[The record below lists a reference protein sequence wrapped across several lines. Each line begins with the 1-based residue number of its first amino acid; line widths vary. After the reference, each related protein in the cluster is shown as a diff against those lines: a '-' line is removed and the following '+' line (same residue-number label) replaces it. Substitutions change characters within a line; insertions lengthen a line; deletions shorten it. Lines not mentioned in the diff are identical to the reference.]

1 MATIQFDLVSPE
13 RKLASLE
20 ASEIQIPGSDGDFTA
35 MAEHAPVLTTLKPGL
50 LSVKVGNDLMEY
62 IVTGGFVEI
71 SGSNASVLA
80 EEALPRNEVDTSVI
94 ERCSW
99 FFTRNSSRIWWYY
112 KTWCKIIVCLRS
124 GNCTFGYSN
133 YEKGIWRCILC
144 NGA

>member
-50 LSVKVGNDLMEY
+50 LSVKVGSDLMEY

-94 ERCSW
+94 EGL
-99 FFTRNSSRIWWYY
+99 I
-112 KTWCKIIVCLRS
+112 
-124 GNCTFGYSN
+124 
-133 YEKGIWRCILC
+133 EKATIALEDVTADNKDDAEKRLADTKALLSLI
-144 NGA
+144 

>member
-35 MAEHAPVLTTLKPGL
+35 MAEHAPILTTLKPGL

-94 ERCSW
+94 EGL
-99 FFTRNSSRIWWYY
+99 I
-112 KTWCKIIVCLRS
+112 
-124 GNCTFGYSN
+124 
-133 YEKGIWRCILC
+133 EKATIALEDVTADNKDDAEKRLADTKALLSLI
-144 NGA
+144 

>member
-35 MAEHAPVLTTLKPGL
+35 MAKHAPVLTTLKPGL

-94 ERCSW
+94 EGL
-99 FFTRNSSRIWWYY
+99 I
-112 KTWCKIIVCLRS
+112 
-124 GNCTFGYSN
+124 
-133 YEKGIWRCILC
+133 EKATIALEDVTADNKDDAEKRLADTKALLSLI
-144 NGA
+144 

>member
-94 ERCSW
+94 EGL
-99 FFTRNSSRIWWYY
+99 I
-112 KTWCKIIVCLRS
+112 
-124 GNCTFGYSN
+124 
-133 YEKGIWRCILC
+133 EKATIALEDATAENKDDAEKRLADTKALLSLI
-144 NGA
+144 

>member
-1 MATIQFDLVSPE
+1 MATIQFDLGSPE

-94 ERCSW
+94 EGL
-99 FFTRNSSRIWWYY
+99 I
-112 KTWCKIIVCLRS
+112 
-124 GNCTFGYSN
+124 
-133 YEKGIWRCILC
+133 EKATIALEDVTAENKDDAEKRLADTKALLSLI
-144 NGA
+144 

>member
-35 MAEHAPVLTTLKPGL
+35 MAEHAPILTTLKPGL

-80 EEALPRNEVDTSVI
+80 EEALPRNEVDTSVMEGLI
-94 ERCSW
+94 EKA
-99 FFTRNSSRIWWYY
+99 TIALEDVTAEN
-112 KTWCKIIVCLRS
+112 KDDA
-124 GNCTFGYSN
+124 
-133 YEKGIWRCILC
+133 EKRLADTKALLSLI
-144 NGA
+144 

>member
-80 EEALPRNEVDTSVI
+80 EEEIGRAHV
-94 ERCSW
+94 
-99 FFTRNSSRIWWYY
+99 
-112 KTWCKIIVCLRS
+112 
-124 GNCTFGYSN
+124 
-133 YEKGIWRCILC
+133 
-144 NGA
+144 

>member
-94 ERCSW
+94 EGL
-99 FFTRNSSRIWWYY
+99 I
-112 KTWCKIIVCLRS
+112 
-124 GNCTFGYSN
+124 
-133 YEKGIWRCILC
+133 EKATIALEDVTAENKDDAEKRL
-144 NGA
+144 ADTKALLSLT

>member
-1 MATIQFDLVSPE
+1 MVSPA
-13 RKLASLE
+13 RPFASLA

-94 ERCSW
+94 EGL
-99 FFTRNSSRIWWYY
+99 I
-112 KTWCKIIVCLRS
+112 
-124 GNCTFGYSN
+124 
-133 YEKGIWRCILC
+133 EKATIALEDVTAENKDDAEKRLADTKALLSLI
-144 NGA
+144 

>member
-1 MATIQFDLVSPE
+1 MTTIQFDLVSPE

-94 ERCSW
+94 EGL
-99 FFTRNSSRIWWYY
+99 I
-112 KTWCKIIVCLRS
+112 
-124 GNCTFGYSN
+124 
-133 YEKGIWRCILC
+133 EKATIALEDVTADNKDDAEKRLADTKALLSLI
-144 NGA
+144 

>member
-1 MATIQFDLVSPE
+1 MTTIQFDLVSPE

-80 EEALPRNEVDTSVI
+80 EEALPRNEVDTSLI
-94 ERCSW
+94 EGL
-99 FFTRNSSRIWWYY
+99 I
-112 KTWCKIIVCLRS
+112 
-124 GNCTFGYSN
+124 
-133 YEKGIWRCILC
+133 EKATIALEDVTADNKDDAEKRLADTKALLSLI
-144 NGA
+144 

>member
-94 ERCSW
+94 EDL
-99 FFTRNSSRIWWYY
+99 I
-112 KTWCKIIVCLRS
+112 
-124 GNCTFGYSN
+124 
-133 YEKGIWRCILC
+133 EKATIALEDVTAENKDDAEKRLADTKALLSLI
-144 NGA
+144 

>member
-71 SGSNASVLA
+71 SASNASVLA

-94 ERCSW
+94 EDL
-99 FFTRNSSRIWWYY
+99 I
-112 KTWCKIIVCLRS
+112 
-124 GNCTFGYSN
+124 
-133 YEKGIWRCILC
+133 EKATIALEDVTAENKDDAEKRLADTKALLSLI
-144 NGA
+144 

>member
-94 ERCSW
+94 EGL
-99 FFTRNSSRIWWYY
+99 I
-112 KTWCKIIVCLRS
+112 
-124 GNCTFGYSN
+124 
-133 YEKGIWRCILC
+133 EKATIALEDVTADNKDDAEKRLADTKALLSLI
-144 NGA
+144 

>member
-71 SGSNASVLA
+71 SASNASVLA

-94 ERCSW
+94 EGL
-99 FFTRNSSRIWWYY
+99 I
-112 KTWCKIIVCLRS
+112 
-124 GNCTFGYSN
+124 
-133 YEKGIWRCILC
+133 EKATIALEDVTAENKDDAEKRLADTKALLSLI
-144 NGA
+144 

>member
-35 MAEHAPVLTTLKPGL
+35 MAEHAPVLTTLKRGL

-94 ERCSW
+94 EGL
-99 FFTRNSSRIWWYY
+99 I
-112 KTWCKIIVCLRS
+112 
-124 GNCTFGYSN
+124 
-133 YEKGIWRCILC
+133 EKATIALEDVTAENKDDAEKRLADTKALLSLI
-144 NGA
+144 